1 MSNEVKFGA
10 DAKDYFTVTKS
21 MQAELD
27 KLSQKVGGFGR
38 TSQRAGR
45 ESSEFARVA
54 GTIIG
59 KTTGASGAYREVS
72 ELNRLVGSTTAI
84 AAVAGFA
91 LAEAYSRASD
101 KATEFRESIEKIK
114 QPTGPGAFLGTEEID
129 KTITDA
135 TAKLDEFQK
144 RDARENSGPAGAIVK
159 AARYAQGVALGEGTP
174 ATQAAQEATDKTDLR
189 KVAAESISK
198 LAEKTNLL
206 NDAEEKRLRGSERQ
220 ADLDKAQI
228 AINEKLGKLAAQ
240 EAAAH
245 VTNPDAREAL
255 VRAHE
260 LETAAIDKKHDALE
274 RELTLK
280 EALVRLG
287 EGFVSEQSGGSVA
300 GGLDVSA
307 QKSVLGAGQ
316 RNLASLLLRKQ
327 SAEAALNDPNL
338 SDNERRERELER
350 DTTGDELDRAAYAES
365 QKPIAQRHQEQRDE
379 QRFQNWRDQYARNQG
394 LTNIHRDA
402 NGNII
407 GGTDAAGRAVHPSVA
422 DPLDALKSL
431 HGKRYNVLDFV
442 KESQAQ
448 AKAKQS
454 IEKPM
459 TKREF
464 DEVMAKYWGGS

>member
-1 MSNEVKFGA
+1 NDSGLLGFA
-10 DAKDYFTVTKS
+10 TR
-21 MQAELD
+21 
-27 KLSQKVGGFGR
+27 KVGLAREGF
-38 TSQRAGR
+38 
-45 ESSEFARVA
+45 
-54 GTIIG
+54 
-59 KTTGASGAYREVS
+59 
-72 ELNRLVGSTTAI
+72 RLLG
-84 AAVAGFA
+84 GFA
-91 LAEAYSRASD
+91 TGKGTFKEQDEAGDVAQ
-101 KATEFRESIEKIK
+101 KA
-114 QPTGPGAFLGTEEID
+114 
-129 KTITDA
+129 ITDA
-135 TAKLDEFQK
+135 
-144 RDARENSGPAGAIVK
+144 
-159 AARYAQGVALGEGTP
+159 
-174 ATQAAQEATDKTDLR
+174 
-189 KVAAESISK
+189 ISK
-198 LAEKTNLL
+198 RADKQKDL
-206 NDAEEKRLRGSERQ
+206 NRVNEEGLRGSERQ

-228 AINEKLGKLAAQ
+228 AFGEKLGKLA
-240 EAAAH
+240 EEESAAGVNNSA
-245 VTNPDAREAL
+245 ARDAL

-280 EALVRLG
+280 EALTKLG
-287 EGFVSEQSGGSVA
+287 EGFVNEQGGGSEA
-300 GGLDVSA
+300 GASA
-307 QKSVLGAGQ
+307 SIKTSVLGAGQ
-316 RNLASLLLRKQ
+316 RNVASLLLRKQ

-338 SDNERRERELER
+338 SDNERRQRELER
-350 DTTGDELDRAAYAES
+350 DTVGDELDRAAYTES

-379 QRFQNWRDQYARNQG
+379 QRFQNWRDQYARNDG

-464 DEVMAKYWGGS
+464 DEVMAKYWGSSS